1 MQRCLTVPHI
11 SSQAIPRRLNKK
23 FDEEKASGKTLE
35 EKCGETVEIK
45 FSTLFT
51 HNILTQGKTDLKRKK
66 LEFFMFFSVKR
77 RISFLRRKE
86 RHGLFV

>member
-23 FDEEKASGKTLE
+23 FDEEKA
-35 EKCGETVEIK
+35 CGETVETK

-51 HNILTQGKTDLKRKK
+51 HNILTQGKTDFQEL
-66 LEFFMFFSVKR
+66 LT
-77 RISFLRRKE
+77 
-86 RHGLFV
+86 LFNG

>member
-11 SSQAIPRRLNKK
+11 SSQAIPHRLNKK

-51 HNILTQGKTDLKRKK
+51 RNILTQGKTDFQEL
-66 LEFFMFFSVKR
+66 LT
-77 RISFLRRKE
+77 
-86 RHGLFV
+86 LFNG